1 MAHNNSICA
10 RAVFFSGS
18 RLYYVAYTADTI
30 FRMLSHKD
38 TKYLFYKSWPNPDD
52 KGLDD
57 WLDVLEN
64 FICAALNV
72 NRVPVI
78 PTSLS
83 NKNNKSKNSSSFR
96 LEDYLNLTKTK
107 IYKVEKNGTI
117 KRQAFPLNWISE
129 ADAELQLSGQ
139 TSIPFI
145 DIDQLYRGNNEKHKA
160 LSLTNNKKNH
170 TLSRP
175 HYYVKTIPSE
185 KVNRL
190 TDTVLKHF
198 KTNRQ
203 SLFDTQNLLYK
214 SHKTDY
220 LHWSHNLVPYACL
233 NLHSRQFS
241 TYANRPKKILSI
253 VDNIFDHAIYLN
265 ESFRN
270 IYLISKNRDLRFPQL
285 YQCGRHELKI
295 YTYHDFPELSSL
307 ALDDYLLY
315 SIEKDLFDCAV
326 VKIYLPGANRL
337 FYMTVSQPSRY
348 WNLYQLRRKLMPYF
362 FD

>member
-1 MAHNNSICA
+1 MLPHN
-10 RAVFFSGS
+10 
-18 RLYYVAYTADTI
+18 
-30 FRMLSHKD
+30 D

-52 KGLDD
+52 KGLDY

-78 PTSLS
+78 PTSWS
-83 NKNNKSKNSSSFR
+83 NKNNKSKNPSDFR

-107 IYKVEKNGTI
+107 IYKVETNGMI
-117 KRQAFPLNWISE
+117 KRQASPLNWISK
-129 ADAELQLSGQ
+129 ADAELQLSSQ
-139 TSIPFI
+139 LSIPFI
-145 DIDQLYRGNNEKHKA
+145 NTDQLYRDNNGKHKA
-160 LSLTNNKKNH
+160 LSLTNNKKNY
-170 TLSRP
+170 TLSKP

-190 TDTVLKHF
+190 TDEVLKHF

-233 NLHSRQFS
+233 NLYDKQSS
-241 TYANRPKKILSI
+241 IYASKPKKILSM
-253 VDNIFDHAIYLN
+253 VDNIFSHAISLN

-270 IYLISKNRDLRFPQL
+270 IYLISKNRDLCFPRL
-285 YQCGRHELKI
+285 YKCGQHELKI
-295 YTYHDFPELSSL
+295 YTYHDFTELSAL

-326 VKIYLPGANRL
+326 VKIYPPGANQL
-337 FYMTVSQPSRY
+337 FYMTVSQPSHY
-348 WNLYQLRRKLMPYF
+348 
-362 FD
+362 